1 MLYLHSVD
9 LFLRGWE
16 YNIAC
21 LLNFFKTEMYTF
33 KLEII
38 QVLNLITILA
48 TKFVLYFKGGAACEL
63 KYITVASANVHIALA
78 QEYCALKSFL
88 GILEFFLAICL

>member
-1 MLYLHSVD
+1 MSFQNRNV
-9 LFLRGWE
+9 
-16 YNIAC
+16 I
-21 LLNFFKTEMYTF
+21 NFFKTEMYTF

-78 QEYCALKSFL
+78 REYFL